1 MNTTPTSGPD
11 SGASSPRRLAT
22 AVLDLLRG
30 HLALIGEEMHEQKR
44 LAMGLLLLALA
55 AGVFVLMLLFGL
67 SALVLISFWDTHR
80 IAAAVGLCVFHALG
94 GAICVSLLL
103 SRLRNAAT
111 PFRASLDE
119 LARDRERLLP

>member
-1 MNTTPTSGPD
+1 MNATPTSDPA

-30 HLALIGEEMHEQKR
+30 HLELIGEEMQEQKR
-44 LAMGLLLLALA
+44 LAIGLLLLTLIA
-55 AGVFVLMLLFGL
+55 AVFGLMLLFGL

-80 IAAAVGLCVFHALG
+80 IAAAIAVCLFHALG
-94 GAICVSLLL
+94 GALCLYLLQA
-103 SRLRNAAT
+103 RVRNAAT